1 MKLVVF
7 RVGDIPRTWVW
18 NITDSKDDS
27 AAGSM
32 TENPA
37 AQMCKPG
44 RLFEHE
50 PHSSTAT

>member
-1 MKLVVF
+1 MFVLFLVV
-7 RVGDIPRTWVW
+7 DIPRTGVC